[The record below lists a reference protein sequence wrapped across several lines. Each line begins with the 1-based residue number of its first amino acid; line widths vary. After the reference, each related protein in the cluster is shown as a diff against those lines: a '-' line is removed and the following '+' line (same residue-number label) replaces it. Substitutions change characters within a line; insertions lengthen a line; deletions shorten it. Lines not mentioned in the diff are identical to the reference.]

1 MTLCTYGLFSRY
13 LINFNNL
20 IGKSVSAKLKPL
32 KNEVNF
38 NSSFMYKR
46 GDKISDQSSTTQNH
60 MIVSFL
66 SHPLFDILILL

>member
-1 MTLCTYGLFSRY
+1 M
-13 LINFNNL
+13 I
-20 IGKSVSAKLKPL
+20 KPL

-38 NSSFMYKR
+38 KQLVHLYNR

-60 MIVSFL
+60 MIEFFL